1 MLMEKADISWFDQ
14 ARIERLVEEGKDHS
28 KEEILQILAKAE
40 LAHGLTPAEA
50 AILLQTEDAEVWEAI
65 FKTARKIKEHIYGK
79 RIVLFAPLYLSNY
92 CVNGCTYCGYHN
104 GSSICRRK
112 LTQEEIAEEVRALE
126 EMGHKRLAIETG
138 EDPVNCPIE
147 YVLESIRT
155 IYKVREGLG
164 NIRRVNVNIASTTV
178 ENFQKL
184 KKVGIGT
191 YILFQETYHP
201 ETYAQYHPKGPKH
214 DFAWHTSAF
223 DRAMTAGIDDV
234 GAGVLFGLYD
244 YKFEVIALLEHA
256 AHLEDAF
263 GVGPHTVSVPRLRP
277 AESVNRSEF
286 PYLVSDEAFK
296 RIVAIIRLALPYT
309 GMILSTRES
318 AEFRQEVIKLGI
330 SQVSAGSC
338 TGVGGYAEKYKDE
351 EAKTAQFQVN
361 DERSPDEI
369 LRQLCEEGYT
379 PSFCTACYRQ
389 GRTGDRFMALAK
401 SGEIGKIC
409 APNAILTFQEYLM
422 DYADGET
429 KKVGERRIQQ
439 SLSELPEEIRPD
451 VAWRLERIRR
461 GERDLYY

>member
-1 MLMEKADISWFDQ
+1 MEKVDVSWLDGEL
-14 ARIERLVEEGKDHS
+14 IERVVEAGKGHS
-28 KEEILQILAKAE
+28 KEEVQAILAKAE
-40 LAHGLTPAEA
+40 LAKGLTSAEA
-50 AILLQTEDAEVWEAI
+50 AVLLQTEDPEIWEAI
-65 FKTARKIKEHIYGK
+65 FKTARAIKERIYGT

-92 CVNGCTYCGYHN
+92 CVNGCTYCGYHQ

-112 LTQEEIAEEVRALE
+112 LSQEEIAEEVRALE
-126 EMGHKRLAIETG
+126 ELGHKRLAIETG

-155 IYKVREGLG
+155 IYRVHQGMG

-178 ENFQKL
+178 EDYKKL
-184 KKVGIGT
+184 KDAGIGT
-191 YILFQETYHP
+191 YILFQETYHRP
-201 ETYAQYHPKGPKH
+201 TYEAYHPKGPKH

-244 YKFEVIALLEHA
+244 YKYEVIALLEHA
-256 AHLEDAF
+256 AHLEKVF

-277 AESVNRSEF
+277 AESVDRSEF

-318 AEFRQEVIKLGI
+318 AEFRQEVIRLGI

-351 EAKTAQFQVN
+351 EAKTAQFQVS
-361 DERSPDEI
+361 DERSPDEV
-369 LRQLCEEGYT
+369 LRQLCRDGYT

-429 KKVGERRIQQ
+429 KTEGENRIRK
-439 SLSELPEEIRPD
+439 SLQELPEEIRPD